1 MKSKAR
7 NSRMDLSEAQILCAD
22 DSVSGLDILSQILM
36 GFGVQHIARAQNAE
50 DFRRKAKAQ
59 AYDLI
64 LVDGNLSG
72 NGFAEIRWLRHSGLD
87 PNRYAPV
94 LALAGH
100 TPLSQVRMA
109 RDCGANFI
117 VRKPLSAS
125 ILLERILWIGRAGRF
140 FVEAG
145 AYTGPDRRFQHLG
158 VPDGRE
164 GRRQT
169 DLSAQLGDALDP
181 NLSQA
186 EIDSLLQ
193 PQRAFS

>member
-1 MKSKAR
+1 MKKDVW
-7 NSRMDLSEAQILCAD
+7 NSRIDLSEAQVLCAD
-22 DSVSGLDILSQILM
+22 DSASGLDILSQILM
-36 GFGVQHIARAQNAE
+36 GFGVQQIGRAQNAE
-50 DFRRKAKAQ
+50 AFRQQVNAQ
-59 AYDLI
+59 AYDLF
-64 LVDGNLSG
+64 LVDSSLSG
-72 NGFAEIRWLRHSGLD
+72 NGFAEISWLRHSAQE

-100 TPLSQVRMA
+100 TPLSQVKMA

-125 ILLERILWIGRAGRF
+125 VMLDRILWMGRAGRH

-145 AYTGPDRRFQHLG
+145 VYMGPDRRFRYEG
-158 VPDGRE
+158 VPDGHP

-169 DLSAQLGDALDP
+169 DLSAEVGDAVDP
-181 NLSQA
+181 NMSQA

-193 PQRAFS
+193 PQKVSS

>member
-1 MKSKAR
+1 MKKDTM
-7 NSRMDLSEAQILCAD
+7 NSRMDLSEAQVLCAD
-22 DSVSGLDILSQILM
+22 DSASGLDILSQILM

-50 DFRRKAKAQ
+50 AFRRQLNAHV
-59 AYDLI
+59 YDLL
-64 LVDGNLSG
+64 LVDSSLSG
-72 NGFAEIRWLRHSGLD
+72 NGFAEISWLRHSGLE

-100 TPLSQVRMA
+100 TPLSQVKMA

-125 ILLERILWIGRAGRF
+125 VVLDRILWIGRAGRF

-145 AYTGPDRRFQHLG
+145 AYIGPDRRFRNEG
-158 VPDGRE
+158 VPDGHA

-169 DLSAQLGDALDP
+169 DLPAEVGAAVDP

-193 PQRAFS
+193 PQKAS